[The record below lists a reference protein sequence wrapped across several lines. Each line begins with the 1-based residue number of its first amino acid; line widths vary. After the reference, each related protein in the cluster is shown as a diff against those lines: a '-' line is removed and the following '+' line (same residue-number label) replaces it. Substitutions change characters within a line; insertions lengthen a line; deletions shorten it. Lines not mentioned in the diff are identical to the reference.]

1 MNVRGN
7 SVEEIVRALTLSK
20 GRVGGPNGAAARV
33 GLNRT
38 TLLARM
44 KKLGIDPKDYAA

>member
-1 MNVRGN
+1 MKKQRDA
-7 SVEEIVRALTLSK
+7 IVRALTESK
-20 GRVGGPNGAAARV
+20 GRMGGTDGTAAHM

-44 KKLGIDPKDYAA
+44 KKLGLDPRDYA